1 MSAGVLATIIVLVP
15 IVGFFASIFIG
26 TKIEDLLLKNVND
39 ENIKNARKKISHKIS
54 VTLLVLLCVV
64 LPITL
69 FVWGVNSDNV
79 HSTSN
84 KSEWSSMSE
93 QEKDNARWAYEV
105 QQGLKNN

>member
-1 MSAGVLATIIVLVP
+1 MSSGTLAVIVVLTP
-15 IVGFFASIFIG
+15 IVGFFAAIFIG
-26 TKIEDLLLKNVND
+26 TKIENLLIKNVND
-39 ENIKNARKKISHKIS
+39 ENKKSARYKISYKIS